1 MTTLV
6 TGATGFLGR
15 RLVAELAPRHSL
27 RVLVR
32 PRGPRGAAGHGGG
45 VLPGGFPAGVEVVAG
60 DVADAASVRRAVEGC
75 EAVVHAAALVKIL
88 APAAEFDRINVGGL
102 ENVLVAAAAA
112 TGGGIGTTGASGI
125 KVVYVST
132 FMALGPSERG
142 PGGVLDES
150 APADTG
156 GAGAGGADGGAGA
169 GGTDRGAGAG
179 GVDGGECAGG
189 TDRGAGAGG
198 SGAGG
203 PGGRVWINSYE
214 RTKTLAD
221 RLARRAIAAGQPV
234 VVVYPGVI
242 YGPGEMTEG
251 NVVVRHVVD
260 LLHRRLPALLGKPE
274 RRWCHVFVDD
284 VARGVGLAL
293 ERARPGTRYVLGG
306 ENTALGDFYDLV
318 QELSGVPVPRRRLPD
333 GVAQAFGAVQKG
345 WARLRGT
352 TPALT
357 PDLVEVYRHD
367 WAYSSA
373 RAVAELGY
381 TYRPL
386 REGLAA
392 TLAWLRETG
401 QWQG

>member
-1 MTTLV
+1 MKTLV

-15 RLVAELAPRHSL
+15 RLVAELAPRHTL

-32 PRGPRGAAGHGGG
+32 PRGPQGISNTGPVGPPGA
-45 VLPGGFPAGVEVVAG
+45 LRGGFPAGVEEVPG
-60 DVADAASVRRAVEGC
+60 DVTDADSVRRAMAGC

-88 APAAEFDRINVGGL
+88 APAAEFDRTNVGGL
-102 ENVLVAAAAA
+102 ENVLAAAAA
-112 TGGGIGTTGASGI
+112 AGV

-132 FMALGPSERG
+132 FMALGPSEGG

-150 APADTG
+150 AAP
-156 GAGAGGADGGAGA
+156 
-169 GGTDRGAGAG
+169 AG
-179 GVDGGECAGG
+179 GV
-189 TDRGAGAGG
+189 AGG
-198 SGAGG
+198 SAGG
-203 PGGRVWINSYE
+203 GRTWINSYE

-221 RLARRAIAAGQPV
+221 GLARRAIAAGQPI

-251 NVVVRHVVD
+251 NLVVRHVLD
-260 LLHRRLPALLGKPE
+260 LLHRRLPALLGSPQ
-274 RRWCHVFVDD
+274 RRWCHVYVDD
-284 VARGVGLAL
+284 VARGAGLAL
-293 ERARPGTRYVLGG
+293 ERARPGARYVLGG
-306 ENTALGDFYDLV
+306 ENTRLGDFYGLIE
-318 QELSGVPVPRRRLPD
+318 ELSRVRVPRRRLPD
-333 GVAQAFGAVQKG
+333 GLAKAIGAAQKG

-373 RAVAELGY
+373 RAVADLGY
-381 TYRPL
+381 AYRPL

-401 QWQG
+401 QWRG

>member
-1 MTTLV
+1 MKTLI

-15 RLVAELAPRHSL
+15 RLVAELAPRHAL

-32 PRGPRGAAGHGGG
+32 PVIGGGGGGGGAAGRSA
-45 VLPGGFPAGVEVVAG
+45 FPEGVEVVAG
-60 DVADAASVRRAVEGC
+60 DVADAASVRQAMAGC

-102 ENVLVAAAAA
+102 ENVLAAAQAEAA
-112 TGGGIGTTGASGI
+112 GA
-125 KVVYVST
+125 KVIYVSS
-132 FMALGPSERG
+132 FMALGPSEGG

-150 APADTG
+150 APPAGFGEGTG
-156 GAGAGGADGGAGA
+156 G
-169 GGTDRGAGAG
+169 GGTG
-179 GVDGGECAGG
+179 GDG
-189 TDRGAGAGG
+189 RI
-198 SGAGG
+198 
-203 PGGRVWINSYE
+203 WINAYE
-214 RTKTLAD
+214 RTKALAD
-221 RLARRAIAAGQPV
+221 RLARRAIAAGQDV

-251 NVVVRHVVD
+251 NLVVRHVLD
-260 LLHRRLPALLGKPE
+260 LLHRRLPALLGTPG

-284 VARGVGLAL
+284 VARGIGLAL
-293 ERARPGTRYVLGG
+293 ERARPGGRYVLGG
-306 ENTALGDFYDLV
+306 ENTALGDFYRLV
-318 QELSGVPVPRRRLPD
+318 EELSGVPVPRRRLPD
-333 GVAQAFGAVQKG
+333 GLATTIGAVQKA

-373 RAVAELGY
+373 RAAADLGY
-381 TYRPL
+381 TFRPL

-392 TLAWLRETG
+392 TLAWLQETG
-401 QWQG
+401 QWRR